1 MVHLGNLI
9 LRNIKKMEIT
19 SLVMINWVLTD
30 LILVELTLI
39 TTTFIKRISK
49 NKFWYILLSSISI
62 ILLIIALSYGIA
74 SALGIEKNATDLVLT
89 GGFY

>member
-1 MVHLGNLI
+1 
-9 LRNIKKMEIT
+9 MEIAN
-19 SLVMINWVLTD
+19 LVIINWILTD

-39 TTTFIKRISK
+39 TGVLIKRISK

-62 ILLIIALSYGIA
+62 ILLIIALSYGVV
-74 SALGIEKNATDLVLT
+74 SALNIEKNATELILT